1 MNAKRNVNKLNTNG
15 EIVVDIK
22 AQKNTDMTELPIW
35 TQVLRKGK

>member
-1 MNAKRNVNKLNTNG
+1 MNAKRNVSKLNTNG

-22 AQKNTDMTELPIW
+22 AQKNTAMTELPIW